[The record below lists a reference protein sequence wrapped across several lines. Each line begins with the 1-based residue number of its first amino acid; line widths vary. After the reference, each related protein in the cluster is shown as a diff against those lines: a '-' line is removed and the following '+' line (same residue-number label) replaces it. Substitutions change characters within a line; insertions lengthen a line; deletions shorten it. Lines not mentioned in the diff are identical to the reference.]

1 MMRRPR
7 IRGPVQAPALSKPET
22 VLVLHG
28 LMMRSPALWPL
39 ARRLRRR
46 GYATLT
52 FDYGTIFGTPARAME
67 RLAMLLYAH
76 APGPV
81 HVVAHS
87 LGGLIALEA
96 MNQYQRLPPGR
107 VVCLGSPLAGS
118 SSARHLAHR
127 HLGLMSGRSGPLLR
141 GGLQQLPQREI
152 GMIAG
157 ARSLGLGR
165 VLGRFDGLNDG
176 TVAVWETRLPGLK
189 EHVVLP
195 VSHTGLL
202 FDFRAAE
209 MAADF
214 LEVGYFRAY

>member
-1 MMRRPR
+1 M
-7 IRGPVQAPALSKPET
+7 KPET
-22 VLVLHG
+22 VILLHG
-28 LMMRSPALWPL
+28 LMMRSPALLPL
-39 ARRLRRR
+39 ALRLRRR
-46 GYATLT
+46 GYATIT
-52 FDYGTIFGTPARAME
+52 FDYGTILGSPARAME
-67 RLAMLLYAH
+67 RLAMLLYAQ

-87 LGGLIALEA
+87 LGGLVALET

-118 SSARHLAHR
+118 SSARNLSHR
-127 HLGLMSGRSGPLLR
+127 GLGWLSGRSGPFLR
-141 GGLQQLPQREI
+141 GGLQQLPNREI

-165 VLGRFDGLNDG
+165 LFGRFDGLNDG

-195 VSHTGLL
+195 VSHTGLM
-202 FDFRAAE
+202 FDERAAS
-209 MAADF
+209 MVADF
-214 LEVGYFRAY
+214 LEVAYFRA